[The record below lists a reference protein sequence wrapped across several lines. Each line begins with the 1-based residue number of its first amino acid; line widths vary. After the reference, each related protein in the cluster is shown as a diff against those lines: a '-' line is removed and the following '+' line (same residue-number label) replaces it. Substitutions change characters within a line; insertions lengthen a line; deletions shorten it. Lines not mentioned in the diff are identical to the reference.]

1 MKYVNNLGLIHLRL
15 SMKISLKD
23 GFRLLIL
30 ANGIISASITY
41 LITSNILYNIEKA
54 SASIFIILLY
64 GLLWF
69 FSLYKIYKFS
79 KFGLKIYIILVIL
92 GYLFNILSNFKDF
105 NQLFYIL
112 SLTEHLVIGSILT
125 FTFFT
130 KIKSYYK

>member
-1 MKYVNNLGLIHLRL
+1 
-15 SMKISLKD
+15 MKISLKE
-23 GFRLLIL
+23 GFRLLVIV
-30 ANGIISASITY
+30 NGIISASITY
-41 LITSNILYNIEKA
+41 LIISNILYNMEII
-54 SASIFIILLY
+54 SANIFIILLY

-69 FSLYKIYKFS
+69 FSLYKIYIFS
-79 KFGLKIYIILVIL
+79 KFGLKIYLVLIIL

>member
-1 MKYVNNLGLIHLRL
+1 
-15 SMKISLKD
+15 MKISLKD
-23 GFRLLIL
+23 GFRLLIV

-54 SASIFIILLY
+54 SANIFLILLY

-69 FSLYKIYKFS
+69 FSLYKVYKFS
-79 KFGLKIYIILVIL
+79 KFGLKIYIVLVIL